1 MNKLRFYFS
10 KEPSV
15 KYVGHLDL
23 IEVFDRA
30 FRRAKMPLSFS
41 EGFNPR
47 PKLSFA
53 HPLAVGISSIGEIG
67 EIELEDKVEISE
79 FIIKMNEALPQ
90 GIRLLSAEYNEQKTS
105 LMALV
110 SSAEYKIELEG
121 EKLSQEA
128 LNAFFE
134 QEEIFIDKKN
144 KKKQIVTVNVK
155 DMILGYKVEGL
166 NVWIKLMAGNEK
178 TLRPDLLVNKIN
190 DVEDFKICREKIN
203 LS

>member
-30 FRRAKMPLSFS
+30 FRRAKMPLTFS

-47 PKLSFA
+47 PKLSIA

-67 EIELEDKVEISE
+67 EIELEDKVEIAD
-79 FIIKMNEALPQ
+79 FINRMNEALPS
-90 GIRLLSAEYNEQKTS
+90 GIRILSADYVEEKKA

-110 SSAEYKIELEG
+110 TSAEYKIELEG
-121 EKLSQEA
+121 EKLSEEA
-128 LNAFFE
+128 LKAFFE
-134 QEEIFIDKKN
+134 QEEIVIDKKN
-144 KKKQIVTVNVK
+144 KKKQIVQVNVK
-155 DMILGYKVEGL
+155 DMILDYKIDGL
-166 NVWIKLMAGNEK
+166 NVWVKLMAGNEK

-190 DVEDFKICREKIN
+190 GVDDFRICREKIN
-203 LS
+203 I

>member
-30 FRRAKMPLSFS
+30 FRRAKMPLTFS

-67 EIELEDKVEISE
+67 EIELEDKVEIAD
-79 FIIKMNEALPQ
+79 FINRMNEALPS
-90 GIRLLSAEYNEQKTS
+90 GIRILSADYVEEKKA

-110 SSAEYKIELEG
+110 TSAEYKIELEG
-121 EKLSQEA
+121 EKLSEEA
-128 LNAFFE
+128 LKAFFE
-134 QEEIFIDKKN
+134 QEEIVIDKKN
-144 KKKQIVTVNVK
+144 KKKQIVQVNVK
-155 DMILGYKVEGL
+155 DMILDYKIDGL
-166 NVWIKLMAGNEK
+166 NVWVKLMAGNEK

-190 DVEDFKICREKIN
+190 GVDDFRICREKIN
-203 LS
+203 I